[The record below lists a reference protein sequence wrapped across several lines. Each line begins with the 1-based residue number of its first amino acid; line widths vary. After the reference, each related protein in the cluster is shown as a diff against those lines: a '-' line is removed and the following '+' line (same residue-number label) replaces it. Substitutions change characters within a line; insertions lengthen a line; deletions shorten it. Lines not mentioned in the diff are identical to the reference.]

1 MNKKSCVLCRNFISI
16 YKINRT
22 LHGCLGIRILSSRAE
37 SISHSF
43 ASLTRERY
51 FQHSKI
57 KFVSLRS
64 HVMTFSVC
72 WHNMSHTPI
81 SSWRKCPNQRHSGC
95 LPFTW
100 ANRSVNGMGKLG
112 NKTQGLVNF
121 TPDKALWVNS
131 TFNCFPFL
139 LDIKDEQI
147 QNRNNK
153 KKFTPLPDTISL
165 FCNRSNFFLPVHFS
179 IYCQLSLKWTPLASA
194 LIVYV
199 IVDRETFS
207 ETR

>member
-1 MNKKSCVLCRNFISI
+1 M
-16 YKINRT
+16 
-22 LHGCLGIRILSSRAE
+22 GIRILSSRPE

-43 ASLTRERY
+43 ASLTRKRY

-100 ANRSVNGMGKLG
+100 ANRSVNGMGKLA

-139 LDIKDEQI
+139 LDIKDKQI
-147 QNRNNK
+147 QNRNNRK
-153 KKFTPLPDTISL
+153 KNSPHYQTQYLSFVIKVIV
-165 FCNRSNFFLPVHFS
+165 FFLFTFS
-179 IYCQLSLKWTPLASA
+179 YYCQLSLKQTPLAPA

-207 ETR
+207 ESR